1 MSIPIPLKDSQ
12 IRGWYGEWLAYE
24 HLRKKKF
31 EILQR
36 NWTSPKDR
44 RREIDLILKDQA
56 CLVFVEVRARSRGA
70 INSGYHSIT
79 SKKRKALLC
88 ACKDFLKVTDER
100 FQTYRFDVIE
110 VDLGDS
116 EVEVFHHENVSLFP
130 K

>member
-1 MSIPIPLKDSQ
+1 
-12 IRGWYGEWLAYE
+12 
-24 HLRKKKF
+24 
-31 EILQR
+31 
-36 NWTSPKDR
+36 
-44 RREIDLILKDQA
+44 
-56 CLVFVEVRARSRGA
+56 VFVEVRARSRGA